1 MKRAFDVD
9 DVVLVGDQGDGTVGK
24 RGKVTRIIGSSR
36 VEVEYTH
43 EFNPTKQVVGV
54 EHVVRALDVEAAT
67 LAFLQTAFE
76 CETDESDDSG
86 GLPIDDNYVLDD
98 LDEAARK
105 EAESDVA
112 SFCDTYDV
120 ALLAWE
126 NGISAE
132 DIGIN
137 FYLSRNRHGTG
148 FWDRGYGKAGEA
160 LHERAKVHG
169 TYGLMAGDDGKVYHH
184 G

>member
-9 DVVLVGDQGDGTVGK
+9 DVVLVGDQGEGSVGK
-24 RGKVTRIIGSSR
+24 RGKVSRIIGSSR

-43 EFNPTKQVVGV
+43 EFNATKQVVGV
-54 EHVVRALDVEAAT
+54 EHVVKALDVEAAT
-67 LAFLQTAFE
+67 LAFLHAAFQ
-76 CETDESDDSG
+76 CETDESHPNG
-86 GLPIDDNYVLDD
+86 GDPIDDNYVLDD
-98 LDEAARK
+98 LDEDARK

-132 DIGIN
+132 DIGTN
-137 FYLSRNRHGTG
+137 FYLSRNGHGTG
-148 FWDRGYGKAGEA
+148 FWDRGWSEAGDT
-160 LHERAKVHG
+160 LHRLAKYHG
-169 TYGLMAGDDGKVYHH
+169 TYGLDVHEGKVYHH